1 MVPEDS
7 DKRLE
12 WLDDQR
18 RKDTETIQRLE
29 KRLASLEETQ
39 AKQARQAQDLAGD
52 VARLSALATRINQ
65 FDETLTK
72 HRQEVSRQLEAAE
85 EARTNKEKQLDQSR
99 KRDQAEISKDVET
112 LRKELAT
119 VDEVREASDALREE
133 GLRISRSLGGL
144 STRID
149 DLQAGEEEHGRWRLS
164 FEEGRKQ
171 DVKRVVDL
179 QTDVSDMRARLD
191 GVRGSLDTVEDRLR
205 RLEVRLGELATGES
219 ERREAQ
225 SLWMEQQNLRLVD
238 FERSSKDWGRRFE
251 AFEKMAAELDER
263 VLSYEETYRGLKQQR
278 EDLDVLM
285 QRLERRITEVSE
297 MQRLSEDRLKQE
309 WSTFQA
315 DDQKRWNTYK
325 LGRDE
330 LWRDHNRLHEKIPKE
345 IQALEES
352 LAAAVRSLSDM
363 SNSTQQRLTDLL
375 GLVREW
381 AAEVEQR
388 ATEVK

>member
-1 MVPEDS
+1 MAEDS

-18 RKDTETIQRLE
+18 RKDAETIQRLE
-29 KRLASLEETQ
+29 KRLASLEEAH
-39 AKQARQAQDLAGD
+39 AKQARQAQELAGD

-85 EARTNKEKQLDQSR
+85 EARTGKEKQLDQAR

-112 LRKELAT
+112 LRKDLEALG
-119 VDEVREASDALREE
+119 EVREASDALREE
-133 GLRISRSLGGL
+133 GLRITRSLGAL
-144 STRID
+144 STRVD
-149 DLQAGEEEHGRWRLS
+149 DLQAKAEEEGRWRLS

-179 QTDVSDMRARLD
+179 QSEVSDMHARLD
-191 GVRGSLDTVEDRLR
+191 GVRGSLDSAEDRLR
-205 RLEVRLGELATGES
+205 RLEVRLGEVVAGES

-238 FERSSKDWGRRFE
+238 FERSSKEWGRRFE

-297 MQRLSEDRLKQE
+297 MQRLNEDRIKQE

-330 LWRDHNRLHEKIPKE
+330 LWRDHNRLHEKISKE
-345 IQALEES
+345 LKEQEET
-352 LAAAVRSLSDM
+352 LGDAIRSLSEV
-363 SNSTQQRLTDLL
+363 STSVQQRLTDLL

-388 ATEVK
+388 ATEAK

>member
-29 KRLASLEETQ
+29 KRLASLEEAQ

-85 EARTNKEKQLDQSR
+85 EARTSKEKQLDQSR

-119 VDEVREASDALREE
+119 VDEVRETSDALRED

-171 DVKRVVDL
+171 DGKRVVDL

-345 IQALEES
+345 LQGLEEG
-352 LAAAVRSLSDM
+352 LAAAVRSLSDV

>member
-133 GLRISRSLGGL
+133 GLRISRLLGGL
-144 STRID
+144 STRTD

-179 QTDVSDMRARLD
+179 QTDVSDVRARLD
-191 GVRGSLDTVEDRLR
+191 GVRGSLDTVEDRVR
-205 RLEVRLGELATGES
+205 RLEVRLGELVTGES

>member
-29 KRLASLEETQ
+29 KRLASLEEAQ

-65 FDETLTK
+65 FDEALIK

-85 EARTNKEKQLDQSR
+85 EARTSKEKQLDQTR

-112 LRKELAT
+112 LRKELAA
-119 VDEVREASDALREE
+119 VDEVRETFDAWREE

-149 DLQAGEEEHGRWRLS
+149 DLQAREEEHGRWRLS
-164 FEEGRKQ
+164 LEEGRKQ
-171 DVKRVVDL
+171 DVKRVLDL

-205 RLEVRLGELATGES
+205 RLEVRMAELAAGES

-263 VLSYEETYRGLKQQR
+263 VLSYEETYRALKQQR

-297 MQRLSEDRLKQE
+297 MQRLAEDRLKQE
-309 WSTFQA
+309 WSVFQA

-330 LWRDHNRLHEKIPKE
+330 LWRDHNRLHEKISKE
-345 IQALEES
+345 LQGLEES
-352 LAAAVRSLSDM
+352 LAAAIRSLSDV
-363 SNSTQQRLTDLL
+363 STSTQQRLTDLL